1 MRAGPSLGA
10 QESMTDRYRLQ
21 LNFRHIGDQIACTA
35 IPENLYNIS
44 GARSVITQDWA
55 WAFDHNPYV
64 DHMTED
70 EAWDL
75 PVISLI
81 PDCRV
86 PEQAQAYYDMMK
98 NVAANGQTE
107 YMCVNMGFNDVRL
120 RHPRLYIYEDLPT
133 EPNKVVVHT
142 QGSDR
147 TRDSEPAIRTSSGED
162 AERIM
167 TAAVLE
173 SIRKNYQG
181 WNIVQVG
188 AADDVPLGVGR
199 DLRGKTDLWGTARE
213 IATAARFIGVNSGPM
228 HMANCYPRVDKRIVL
243 MEFPKHTLMNFR
255 PGDARNWLFSWIDPT
270 NVFFNRFDTD
280 LAWTYS
286 HAKI

>member
-1 MRAGPSLGA
+1 MSAGAHLG
-10 QESMTDRYRLQ
+10 ESIIVTTHYRLH
-21 LNFRHIGDQIACTA
+21 LNFRHIGDQISCTA
-35 IPENLYNIS
+35 IPENLYNIT
-44 GARSVITQDWA
+44 GARTAITQDWA
-55 WAFDHNPYV
+55 WAFRHNPYV
-64 DHMTED
+64 DHMTEA
-70 EAWDL
+70 EAENY

-86 PEQAQAYYDMMK
+86 AEQSQAYQRMMI
-98 NVAANGQTE
+98 NVATNGQTE

-120 RHPRLYIYEDLPT
+120 RHPRLYVYEDLPT

-147 TRDSEPAIRTSSGED
+147 TRDDEPAVRHDSGED

-167 TAAVLE
+167 SAAVLE

-188 AADDVPLGVGR
+188 SESDVPLGAGL

-228 HMANCYPRVDKRIVL
+228 HMANCFPRVDKRIVL
-243 MEFPKHTLMNFR
+243 MEFPRQTLMNFR
-255 PGDARNWLFSWIDPT
+255 PGDVRNWLFSWIDPT
-270 NVFFNRFDTD
+270 NTFFNKSDQD
-280 LAWTYS
+280 VAYTYS
-286 HAKI
+286 HTKI